1 MSEDLFD
8 YTETKI
14 TKDAKIIFTNYG
26 DIPADVFEAVRGL
39 EENIETY
46 VNLDLI
52 RDAET
57 CEQIIVALY
66 AHMEEEG
73 YIDPDEEDEELPV
86 MVVSVNKL
94 SIGSQR
100 TFLVTLAST
109 AEGEGEYEYDDEG
122 DDADDDEKTWD

>member
-1 MSEDLFD
+1 MSQDLFD

-46 VNLDLI
+46 VNLELI

-57 CEQIIVALY
+57 CEQLIVALY

-73 YIDPDEEDEELPV
+73 YIDPDDEDDELPV
-86 MVVSVNKL
+86 MIVSVNKL
-94 SIGSQR
+94 SLGSQR

-109 AEGEGEYEYDDEG
+109 AEGDDEEDEDDDEG
-122 DDADDDEKTWD
+122 TDADDEETWD

>member
-8 YTETKI
+8 YTETRIK
-14 TKDAKIIFTNYG
+14 KDAKIIFCNYG
-26 DIPADVFEAVRGL
+26 DIPEDVFEAVRGL

-57 CEQIIVALY
+57 CEQLMVALY
-66 AHMEEEG
+66 AHMEEECF
-73 YIDPDEEDEELPV
+73 IDAEDEDDELPV
-86 MVVSVNKL
+86 MILSVNKL
-94 SIGSQR
+94 IIGSQS

-109 AEGEGEYEYDDEG
+109 SET
-122 DDADDDEKTWD
+122 DDDEDDEDDDSDAASEGNWD